1 MLALLRCWVATRWCG
16 LSRLF
21 RTLKVKELTMV
32 PSKHGL
38 AATLLAGASFVAGAT
53 DANPLVAE
61 QWRTRPLLVVAP
73 SAQHPL
79 ITSVQAQLR
88 QAEWRDAFQERD
100 MVLFTVIGGE
110 GRRDGQP
117 LSEDQTRGLLQAV
130 KLKAGSSAAVFLIG
144 KDGGIKRTE
153 YADHVALVSL
163 FALIDTMPMRQ
174 R

>member
-1 MLALLRCWVATRWCG
+1 M
-16 LSRLF
+16 
-21 RTLKVKELTMV
+21 
-32 PSKHGL
+32 KHGL
-38 AATLLAGASFVAGAT
+38 AATLLAGASLVAGAT

-61 QWRTRPLLVVAP
+61 LWRTRPLVVVVP

-79 ITSVQAQLR
+79 LTSVQVQLR
-88 QAEWRDAFQERD
+88 KAESRDAFQERE

-117 LSEDQTRGLLQAV
+117 LTADQTRGLLQALN
-130 KLKAGSSAAVFLIG
+130 LKASSPAAVFLIG
-144 KDGGIKRTE
+144 KDGGIKLTE
-153 YADHVALVSL
+153 RGEHIALASL